1 MMTSPSGPCGR
12 LDAEYRSTDTS
23 CERVSSEGSGVHSSD
38 SGTVVAVPS
47 PLPGAVTSMTLSG
60 GR

>member
-1 MMTSPSGPCGR
+1 MTSPSGPCGR

-23 CERVSSEGSGVHSSD
+23 CERVSSEGSGVDSD
-38 SGTVVAVPS
+38 SGTVVGVPS
-47 PLPGAVTSMTLSG
+47 PFAGAVTSMTLSG